1 MTEKQLIMTYIMMF
15 LLTLAAIYFIH
26 EIIVRIKNK
35 TQKRTRKQITHRY
48 AKIDLCEYLTS
59 KMKQEYIGQKKA
71 FINQLVRM

>member
-1 MTEKQLIMTYIMMF
+1 M
-15 LLTLAAIYFIH
+15 
-26 EIIVRIKNK
+26 KNK
-35 TQKRTRKQITHRY
+35 AQKRTRKQITHRY